1 MIKEVIVVE
10 GKMDTLAVQRA
21 VPADTIETG
30 GFTLNSRTLNDIQ
43 AAYTKRGIIILTD
56 PDGAGER
63 IRRFLT
69 ERFPDAGQAFV
80 PKVDATANNDVGI
93 EQASVEAIRLALAKV
108 RHSTMEPGKE
118 FTMADLFRY
127 KLNGCP
133 EAAENRAK
141 LGAVLGI
148 GYANGK
154 KFLQRMNNYNVSREE
169 FEEEVKKLIM
179 NKE

>member
-21 VPADTIETG
+21 VTADTIETG
-30 GFTLNSRTLNDIQ
+30 GFTLSSRTLNDIQ

-69 ERFPDAGQAFV
+69 ERFPKAGQAFV

-93 EQASVEAIRLALAKV
+93 EQADAKAIRSALAKV
-108 RHSTMEPGKE
+108 RYSTMEPSKE
-118 FTMADLFRY
+118 FTMADLMENN
-127 KLNGCP
+127 LNGRP
-133 EAAENRAK
+133 EAAANRAK
-141 LGAVLGI
+141 LGAILGI

-154 KFLQRMNNYNVSREE
+154 KFLQRMNNYEVTRTE
-169 FEEEVKKLIM
+169 FEEGVKKLIM